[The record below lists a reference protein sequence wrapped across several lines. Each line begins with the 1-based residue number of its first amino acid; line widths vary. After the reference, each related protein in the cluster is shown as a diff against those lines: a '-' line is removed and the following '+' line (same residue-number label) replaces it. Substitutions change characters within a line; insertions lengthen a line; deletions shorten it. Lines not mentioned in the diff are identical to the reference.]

1 MNRKKKLLRV
11 VAAVICLV
19 LIMGVNV
26 GISAAGT
33 ENVPVV
39 TNGKGLLQAIER
51 AHHGDTIG
59 IRGLIA
65 FYDSTVIG
73 DEGKQI
79 TLLLVWAYIKPAHIR
94 R

>member
-1 MNRKKKLLRV
+1 MNRKKKLLQII
-11 VAAVICLV
+11 AVGICLM
-19 LIMGVNV
+19 LIMGANV

-33 ENVPVV
+33 ENIPVV

-73 DEGKQI
+73 DE
-79 TLLLVWAYIKPAHIR
+79 
-94 R
+94 